1 MFRGGPSESV
11 CVHCELM
18 CILVSFRVWF
28 DELPKW
34 LMPLSPAYWTMLA
47 CALTTGP
54 MYGVKRS
61 REFGCALSL
70 LFSLSFVS
78 GFSLLPRQVERPH
91 RARIRKLMRALCM
104 SLAVH
109 FMFFCDVC

>member
-1 MFRGGPSESV
+1 
-11 CVHCELM
+11 M

-78 GFSLLPRQVERPH
+78 WFSLLPRQVERPH

>member
-1 MFRGGPSESV
+1 
-11 CVHCELM
+11 M

-54 MYGVKRS
+54 MYGVKRF

-78 GFSLLPRQVERPH
+78 WFSLLPRQVERPH
-91 RARIRKLMRALCM
+91 RARISFLRPLYVLGC
-104 SLAVH
+104 SFHVFL
-109 FMFFCDVC
+109 